1 MDSFIDHTCQLWC
14 KIVLKSISGLYRKY
28 HSSQSYDINSN
39 SNCILSVHLSEIYVI
54 EVDSCSK
61 LPHALFQRNNYH
73 VAEHTH
79 IPRSLCFQKDPPN
92 QPSHSREYL
101 TNYET
106 CVSTES
112 FIPSSWPALSHE
124 RAGILV
130 LCKLSFEND
139 DNYDDDDMI

>member
-1 MDSFIDHTCQLWC
+1 MKVAQNLLKIASRIISTQQLSYGRAYPHPQES
-14 KIVLKSISGLYRKY
+14 LFLEGPPKSA
-28 HSSQSYDINSN
+28 N
-39 SNCILSVHLSEIYVI
+39 
-54 EVDSCSK
+54 
-61 LPHALFQRNNYH
+61 
-73 VAEHTH
+73 
-79 IPRSLCFQKDPPN
+79 
-92 QPSHSREYL
+92 HSREYL